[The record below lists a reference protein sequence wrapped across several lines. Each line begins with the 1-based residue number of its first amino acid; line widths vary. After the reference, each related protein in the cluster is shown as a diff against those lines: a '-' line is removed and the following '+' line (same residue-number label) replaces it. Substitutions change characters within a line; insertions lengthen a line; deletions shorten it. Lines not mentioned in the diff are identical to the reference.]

1 MQNNDKF
8 LEWKEKLKAKCSIVS
23 IISKYLTLSRKGKT
37 YWACCPFHH
46 EKTPSFA
53 VNEIGQYY
61 HCFGCG
67 VGGDVI
73 NFVQKMEGIDYM
85 DAVKMLAR
93 DVNIELPK
101 FEFEDEEILKAKK
114 QRDKLI
120 EICTETAKF
129 YYKKLNE
136 SVGYKARQYLEK
148 RKVERETIVK
158 MGLGYSPDYNS
169 LPTYLKSKG
178 YSIEDM
184 VLAGVVSQ
192 NTDTK
197 KVYDAMAKRLVF
209 PIFNSNSKVCG
220 FSGRAMEDG
229 AYAKYKNTTGTPIF
243 NKSTIMYGLNLLR
256 KARVENKNYALLV
269 EGQMDV
275 ISCHQAGFTNAI
287 ATLGTAFNDNHVRV
301 LMRFVDSVIVC
312 FDGDNAGRNAAV
324 KCLEPLMKGNF
335 EIKIISIK
343 DDKCKDP
350 DEFIKLRG
358 KDEFQ
363 KLIDNAQNVWEFEI
377 NQVSSQYDLNDK
389 IALNKFLTKA
399 LEIVDRIPGFAQ
411 KEIYM
416 KQISN
421 IAHINLDV
429 LEREYRNNQ
438 RLKQNDVKES
448 DVDQMVEIK
457 EKEDQKITLAET
469 FILASLLHNKDYAD
483 KSKNYIFTK
492 KEYSDFY
499 EYLKSND
506 FPIISK
512 IYDRYDVENIN
523 WLKNLI
529 YFNFEKIN
537 KPNELFVSYVKMIKS
552 EKLLAKQQELTKKL
566 GQANGSEKIELL
578 KQIQEIS
585 KLIQKGK
592 MED

>member
-1 MQNNDKF
+1 MQNNDNF

-23 IISKYLTLSRKGKT
+23 VISKYLTLSRKGKT

-53 VNEIGQYY
+53 INEIGQYY

-67 VGGDVI
+67 TGGDVI
-73 NFVQKMEGIDYM
+73 SFVQKIEGIDYM
-85 DAVKMLAR
+85 DAVRMLAK
-93 DVNIELPK
+93 DVNMELPK
-101 FEFEDEEILKAKK
+101 YEIEDEAILKAKK
-114 QRDKLI
+114 QRDKLL

-129 YYKKLNE
+129 YFKKLNE
-136 SVGYKARQYLEK
+136 NVGYKAREYLEK
-148 RKVERETIVK
+148 RKVSRETVVK

-169 LPTYLKSKG
+169 LPNYLKAKG
-178 YSIEDM
+178 YSLEDM
-184 VLAGVVSQ
+184 LLAGVVSE
-192 NTDTK
+192 NAEKTR
-197 KVYDAMAKRLVF
+197 VFDAMAKRLVF
-209 PIFNSNSKVCG
+209 PIFNANSKVCG

-229 AYAKYKNTTGTPIF
+229 AYAKYKNTGGTPIF

-256 KARVENKNYALLV
+256 KARIDNKNYALLV

-287 ATLGTAFNDNHVRV
+287 ATLGTAFNENHVKS

-312 FDGDNAGRNAAV
+312 FDGDNAGRNASV

-335 EIKIISIK
+335 EIKVVSIK

-358 KDEFQ
+358 KEEFQ

-377 NQVSSQYDLNDK
+377 NQTATHFNMNDK
-389 IALNKFLTKA
+389 IALNKFISTA
-399 LEIVDRIPGFAQ
+399 LEIVERIPGFAQ

-429 LEREYRNNQ
+429 LEREYREKQ
-438 RLKQNDVKES
+438 RLKQNN
-448 DVDQMVEIK
+448 
-457 EKEDQKITLAET
+457 KEDEIVETVDDVETKENQKILSAEK
-469 FILASLLHNKDYAD
+469 FILASLLHKKEYA
-483 KSKNYIFTK
+483 KSLNDFTFTK
-492 KEYSDFY
+492 KEYLEFY
-499 EYLKSND
+499 DYLKKNNY
-506 FPIISK
+506 PIISK
-512 IYDRYDVENIN
+512 IYDDYDVENTE
-523 WLKNLI
+523 WLKQLI
-529 YFNFEKIN
+529 YYDFEKIS
-537 KPNELFVSYVKMIKS
+537 KPQQQFVGCCKLINHT
-552 EKLLAKQQELTKKL
+552 KLLDKQALLTKQLSEVK
-566 GQANGSEKIELL
+566 GQEKIDIL

-585 KLIQKGK
+585 KLIQKEK
-592 MED
+592 TEE